1 MRPPAFDLEA
11 ALIEEADGLLVINK
25 PPGWP
30 STGRDLDDPHCIQH
44 LLMQRLRR
52 RVWAVHQLDKETS
65 GVNLF
70 VRRKALVEQWSALL
84 KHQGQKEYLALCHGA
99 PTWERRRCRA
109 RLGWLPGQRRRGVV
123 QQGGQEAETLF
134 ERLEVGQGASLLRAL
149 PRTGRTHQIR
159 LHLEALGHGLLGD
172 KRYGDQAPCGLHA
185 RHALH
190 AASLRAGGRQWR
202 APLPPDLRALA
213 LRVGLKL
220 S

>member
-1 MRPPAFDLEA
+1 
-11 ALIEEADGLLVINK
+11 
-25 PPGWP
+25 
-30 STGRDLDDPHCIQH
+30 
-44 LLMQRLRR
+44 
-52 RVWAVHQLDKETS
+52 VHQLDKETS

-202 APLPPDLRALA
+202 APLPPRPAGAGPARGSETFLKRLRPPWRAPTLA
-213 LRVGLKL
+213 LQPRDDDLDARCGGGFQA
-220 S
+220 